1 MPPKESTLKQE
12 NANLRANVELLTKE
26 IAALKAAIE
35 QQEAR
40 SASQRHGPPE
50 GCTAQAAANVTTEEE
65 HTLSYLSK
73 EYHDLNDFRT
83 AVKKELQRL
92 GKCVSELAVRVDNV
106 AKAIDEFQA
115 YSYRYNIK
123 IVGVPEKGTN
133 ESADETSGI
142 CVALFREMGTD
153 VSINDIDTAHRVPG
167 RNNSS
172 QDPRPKPIISKFVR
186 RLARDK
192 VMAKR
197 ADANKANPAALGFS
211 ENVSL
216 TAVRVF
222 EHLTPRLQGVLYE
235 ANKFKTQ
242 FHFKYCWAKN
252 GAIYLRKSDESRA
265 IRIKDVSDLTEL
277 QRGR

>member
-1 MPPKESTLKQE
+1 MPGKEATLKQE
-12 NANLRANVELLTKE
+12 NANLRANVESLTKE
-26 IAALKAAIE
+26 IAALKAIIE

-40 SASQRHGPPE
+40 SASRQEEPPE
-50 GCTAQAAANVTTEEE
+50 GYATQATANATTEEE
-65 HTLSYLSK
+65 NTLSYLSK
-73 EYHDLNDFRT
+73 EYHDLNDFRS

-92 GKCVSELAVRVDNV
+92 GKCVSELAVKVDNA

-123 IVGVPEKGTN
+123 IVGMPEKGTN

-142 CVALFREMGTD
+142 CVALFREMGAD

-172 QDPRPKPIISKFVR
+172 HDPRPKAIICKFVR

-197 ADANKANPAALGFS
+197 ADANKANPTALGFRD
-211 ENVSL
+211 NVSL

-222 EHLTPRLQGVLYE
+222 EHLTPRLQEVLYE

-242 FHFKYCWAKN
+242 YHYKYCWAKN
-252 GAIYLRKSDESRA
+252 GAIYLRKSDDSRA
-265 IRIKDVSDLTEL
+265 IRIKDVSDLTGI
-277 QRGR
+277 QR